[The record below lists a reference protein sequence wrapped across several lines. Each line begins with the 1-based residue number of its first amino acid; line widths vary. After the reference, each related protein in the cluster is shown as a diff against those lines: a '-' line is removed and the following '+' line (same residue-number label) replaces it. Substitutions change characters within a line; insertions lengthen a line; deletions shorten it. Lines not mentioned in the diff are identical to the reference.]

1 MQRGIGGQYRLS
13 KAGAFP
19 VHKEQ
24 DVQANQ
30 YLESRA
36 ADCRKLA
43 RKERQP
49 DMARALL
56 DLADVYERQLQCG
69 TTGRPSKQMR

>member
-1 MQRGIGGQYRLS
+1 M
-13 KAGAFP
+13 
-19 VHKEQ
+19 
-24 DVQANQ
+24 QANQ

-36 ADCRKLA
+36 AACRMLA

-49 DMARALL
+49 EMAKALL

-69 TTGRPSKQMR
+69 TAGQAQKQMR